1 MGSTVTLERVIKISW
16 VCVVLQNG
24 VLGKPRPRYTTKN
37 GKAYAYT
44 PKKFQDC
51 ETKIAYEY
59 ERQDGSFYDA
69 CEVTVQIIVCR
80 KQPKS
85 IRRKNVEEISDTLK
99 PDIDNVAK
107 LVLDALN
114 GCAYTDDCQVTSL
127 SIDKHPRRKI
137 DYDCIFLKVDKSTS
151 VPIRRK
157 IWDRLCGL
165 YLKYANKVKANE

>member
-1 MGSTVTLERVIKISW
+1 MIKISW
-16 VCVVLQNG
+16 VCVVLPDG
-24 VLGKPRPRYTTKN
+24 VLGKPRPRYTKKN

-85 IRRKNVEEISDTLK
+85 ARKRDTEIADTIK
-99 PDIDNVAK
+99 PDIDNIAK

-114 GCAYTDDCQVTSL
+114 GCAYTDDCLVTSL
-127 SIDKHPRRKI
+127 SIDKMPRRKI
-137 DYDCIFLKVDKSTS
+137 EYDCVFIRVQRSSSIT
-151 VPIRRK
+151 VRRK
-157 IWDRLCGL
+157 IWDRLYGL
-165 YLKYANKVKANE
+165 YLKYASKVKANE